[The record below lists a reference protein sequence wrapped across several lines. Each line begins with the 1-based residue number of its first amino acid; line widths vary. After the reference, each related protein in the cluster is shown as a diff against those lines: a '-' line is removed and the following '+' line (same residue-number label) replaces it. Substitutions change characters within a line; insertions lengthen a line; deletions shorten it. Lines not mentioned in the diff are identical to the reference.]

1 MKIKENK
8 LLLFD
13 FLAISITLYS
23 FFLGYNYSIYNND
36 FHHWSYILSSYI
48 DYKNN
53 LKLFKEIFLQYGPG
67 QVIFFNFLDYFTKI
81 NLVSIGIITSVIY
94 SINLFLLYKT
104 LSIVSSKKISFIIIL
119 LLFIIHP
126 FAIYPWPDYFSGF
139 CINLFI
145 YFFLKEK
152 KTKSLIVIGAF
163 FLFLAVFFRST
174 YLFSIVPAIIIYL
187 ILILYKKKKI
197 FFAKNIT
204 IFLIFLFSYFIIL
217 LNYNNLTNWYS
228 QSIGVIANYAY
239 GSDSPYMNKI
249 IDYWGGNIWLILKF
263 IKMGFRWFFS
273 IFNIIKINNIIFII
287 SPLRIW

>member
-104 LSIVSSKKISFIIIL
+104 LSIVSSKKISFIIIYHTPIRDISMAR
-119 LLFIIHP
+119 LF
-126 FAIYPWPDYFSGF
+126 FWVLYKF
-139 CINLFI
+139 
-145 YFFLKEK
+145 
-152 KTKSLIVIGAF
+152 V
-163 FLFLAVFFRST
+163 
-174 YLFSIVPAIIIYL
+174 YLF
-187 ILILYKKKKI
+187 
-197 FFAKNIT
+197 
-204 IFLIFLFSYFIIL
+204 FS
-217 LNYNNLTNWYS
+217 
-228 QSIGVIANYAY
+228 
-239 GSDSPYMNKI
+239 
-249 IDYWGGNIWLILKF
+249 
-263 IKMGFRWFFS
+263 
-273 IFNIIKINNIIFII
+273 
-287 SPLRIW
+287 